1 MIESWFIEEET
12 SQEGWGMDFSSVI
25 EGETS
30 EADWTVGF
38 VFSDRGSWPLSLKR
52 RILVSYITIWD

>member
-12 SQEGWGMDFSSVI
+12 SQEGWGMDFSSFI

-30 EADWTVGF
+30 EAD
-38 VFSDRGSWPLSLKR
+38 
-52 RILVSYITIWD
+52 